1 MRTTIK
7 QLLEKK
13 GKTPIVMS
21 TAYDAWMAGVVDE
34 HVDTILVGDSLGMVV
49 QGHESTIPVTMDEMV
64 YHSRMVARG
73 SKKAFIICDLPF
85 MSYQS
90 SVKDAVDAA
99 GRCLKEGAAQAVKL
113 EGGLNMVP
121 QVKAITSCGIPV
133 VGHLGLTPQSINMIG
148 SYKKQA
154 KSKDEAKRLMDD
166 AKAIA
171 EAGACMIVIENVP
184 HELAEKISK
193 AVSIPIIGI
202 GAGGKCDG
210 QVQVFHDLLGLF
222 PNMKFHH
229 IVKYADCGQE
239 MEKAIKAYAKEV
251 RSGRF
256 VSN

>member
-13 GKTPIVMS
+13 DNTPIVMA

-34 HVDTILVGDSLGMVV
+34 HVDAILVGDSLGMVV
-49 QGHESTIPVTMDEMV
+49 QGHDSTIPVTMDEMV

-113 EGGLNMVP
+113 EGGVNMVP
-121 QVKAITSCGIPV
+121 QIKAITSCGIPV

-154 KSKDEAKRLMDD
+154 KSKDDAKRLLED

-171 EAGACMIVIENVP
+171 QAGASMIVVENIP
-184 HELAEKISK
+184 HDLAEKLAK
-193 AVSIPIIGI
+193 AVPIPIIGI

-210 QVQVFHDLLGLF
+210 QVQVFHDLFGLY
-222 PNMKFHH
+222 PKLKINHVVKF
-229 IVKYADCGQE
+229 ADCGLE
-239 MEKAIKAYAKEV
+239 MEKAIASYAEEV
-251 RSGRF
+251 RSGRL
-256 VSN
+256 VSK